1 MSPRIIIVS
10 LCLTLCLAG
19 GATFL
24 LLGGGSENGDR
35 SGRFENNSRSQA
47 GSSGNSDSTGESR
60 HGKSNLSNRD
70 DLIDAVGH
78 GEGRRTSGRVT
89 ARSGA
94 SGSRRSGESESRT
107 GNSAGGFGESGTN
120 SGSDDR
126 NSVSSGNRRDSSG
139 TRSGNNRNTSN
150 SGRRN
155 GDSTSFETT
164 GQAAGTDAD
173 SQAELGPTVTISG
186 NIIAVDPEGQQF
198 TEESGS
204 LELRITAPGYDE
216 LRDIAVVSGSWSAQV
231 PDRSRVKFV
240 SGQLRERPA
249 NITPSHAITVTDGLS
264 VQLTAEWTSETL
276 LHVRSRA
283 TGETLCD
290 LELVRISDWMRNSR
304 PHPGAVTTTD
314 QRWTT
319 ECSPIP
325 LAANG
330 VTAGTSVP
338 YHVYAPGHAWGRI
351 LIDTTT
357 GGDREILLD
366 AGGNLEVTFT
376 GGWQR
381 PGALLRLRV
390 LGENQPYGEVAILG
404 ESMMI
409 KGILPGSYEV
419 SVETGSW
426 AQNPLVLGTVEVV
439 ISTSEVTILELPV
452 NDIEDEERVPFGG
465 TIFVPTEWLLDE
477 FQLRIRPIDPGR
489 NIAEET
495 QHIPNLEMTATPIPG
510 GTLYGWEADAVE
522 PGNFGLLVLPI
533 GYGINVHVD
542 LAGNLDAE
550 ISLPAPVPVEVRTLV
565 AGTAEPAYPNLIRWT
580 PARDPGVPG
589 AGALSVPPENNSN
602 VFLFDA
608 PLGAVIISSSDSGF
622 RPASRQLQLT
632 PDGPNIFEFELQPA
646 HGLSILLYD
655 GETPVPWDIG
665 WHAHLTPMEGTQGQV
680 VTRGRVGINY
690 RILVSNPGWYTLTM
704 PEIDGFQ
711 PVAPMQ
717 VEVIESTI
725 LDVDIPLLREP

>member
-1 MSPRIIIVS
+1 MSPRIIIAS
-10 LCLTLCLAG
+10 FCLTLCLAG
-19 GATFL
+19 GATIL
-24 LLGGGSENGDR
+24 LLGGGSEKGDP
-35 SGRFENNSRSQA
+35 STGFENNSRSQRE
-47 GSSGNSDSTGESR
+47 STRNSDSPGESR
-60 HGKSNLSNRD
+60 HGKSGLSNTD

-78 GEGRRTSGRVT
+78 GEGRNLSGRIT
-89 ARSGA
+89 TRSGA
-94 SGSRRSGESESRT
+94 SGSRRPGGSEPKTGSSTGGSGTSSDSGSR
-107 GNSAGGFGESGTN
+107 NSAT
-120 SGSDDR
+120 
-126 NSVSSGNRRDSSG
+126 SGNGRDPSEIGSGKNRSS
-139 TRSGNNRNTSN
+139 SN
-150 SGRRN
+150 SRRRN
-155 GDSTSFETT
+155 GGSTSAETT
-164 GQAAGTDAD
+164 GQASGTNGA
-173 SQAELGPTVTISG
+173 SEAELGPTITISG

-198 TEESGS
+198 PEESGS

-216 LRDIAVVSGSWSAQV
+216 LRDIAVVSGSWSAQL

-240 SGQLRERPA
+240 SGQLRERSV
-249 NITPSHAITVTDGLS
+249 NISPSHAISVSDGLS
-264 VQLTAEWTSETL
+264 IQLTGEWTSETL

-290 LELVRISDWMRNSR
+290 QELVRISDWMRNSR

-325 LAANG
+325 LATNG

-351 LIDTTT
+351 LLDTTT

-409 KGILPGSYEV
+409 KGILPGSYEI

-439 ISTSEVTILELPV
+439 VSVGEITILELSV
-452 NDIEDEERVPFGG
+452 NDLEDEERVPFGG
-465 TIFVPTEWLLDE
+465 TVFVPTEWLLDE

-542 LAGNLDAE
+542 LVGNLEAE

-565 AGTAEPAYPNLIRWT
+565 AGTAEPAFPNLIRWT

-589 AGALSVPPENNSN
+589 AGALTVPPENNSN

-632 PDGPNIFEFELQPA
+632 PDGPNTFEFELQPA

-704 PEIDGFQ
+704 PEIDGFL
-711 PVAPMQ
+711 PVAPLQ